1 MLKNIKMLLSIR
13 AWLKSRTL
21 NFAAVLGLLAT
32 LDLTTPLP
40 IVQVVLDFMTNT
52 FGIMQS
58 TAVAWL
64 LAVKALADA
73 VLRAKTDRALPD
85 K

>member
-1 MLKNIKMLLSIR
+1 MIRNIKMLLSVR

-21 NFAAVLGLLAT
+21 NFAGIVGLLAT

-40 IVQVVLDFMTNT
+40 IVQVALDFMTGT
-52 FGIMQS
+52 FGIMNA
-58 TAVAWL
+58 TAVAIL
-64 LAVKALADA
+64 FAVKAAADA
-73 VLRAKTDRALPD
+73 LLRAKTDRALPD